1 MMWLSDLKIVLPDQ
15 ILENASLS
23 IESGKI
29 AEIVEGTVPQP
40 ALSLAG
46 LTLIPG
52 IIDLHGDMLE
62 RDVEPR
68 PSARFPTEMGLIEL
82 DKRYAGAGITT
93 AFAAIS
99 FAWRNNDLR
108 SQESAIEMIETV
120 NRMNDE
126 TLVDMY
132 VHARFEVT
140 NTDTAPILRDLLERN
155 LIQLVSIMDHTPG
168 QGQYKDIDRYLNF
181 MQKWLGTDLDSL
193 GEHKERIVAKMREN
207 IVLASQKQRNWDI
220 VHDVLQV
227 ALEYNI
233 PVASHDDDTS
243 DKVAHQAEMGVSI
256 SEFPVTREAAHA
268 AHRHGMKIV
277 MGAPNAYRGRSTS
290 DNLSALDGIREGFVD
305 ILATDYYPASM
316 LNTAFKLA
324 QDGILPLHESV
335 KLVCSNPADAVRLT
349 DRGRIAVGLN
359 ADLVL
364 VEEGDFPR
372 VRGTIRRGVPIYWDS
387 HMAQLAEVGGLYHVP
402 PVSHHNGTAN
412 SAVRAEPS

>member
-1 MMWLSDLKIVLPDQ
+1 MWLSDIKIVLPDGV
-15 ILENASLS
+15 LERASLN
-23 IESGKI
+23 IEDGKI
-29 AEIVEGTVPQP
+29 AEIVEGSAPQSMSQP
-40 ALSLAG
+40 TLILDG
-46 LTLIPG
+46 MTLIPG

-99 FAWRNNDLR
+99 FAWRKNDLR

-120 NRMNDE
+120 NRMRTE
-126 TLVDMY
+126 TLVDMR

-140 NTDTAPILRDLLERN
+140 NPGTATILQDLLERKRVH
-155 LIQLVSIMDHTPG
+155 LVSIMDHTPG
-168 QGQYKDIDRYLNF
+168 QGQYKDIDRYINF

-193 GEHKERIVAKMREN
+193 GEYKERIIAKMREN
-207 IVLASQKQRNWDI
+207 IVLASQKSRDWD
-220 VHDVLQV
+220 VVREVLQV
-227 ALEYNI
+227 AVEHHI
-233 PVASHDDDTS
+233 PVASHDDDTVE
-243 DKVAHQAEMGVSI
+243 KVARQADMGVTI

-268 AHRHGMKIV
+268 AHQHSMKIV

-290 DNLSALDGIREGFVD
+290 DNLSALDGIKAGFVD

-316 LNTAFKLA
+316 LNTALKLA
-324 QDGILPLHESV
+324 DEGILPLHESIQ
-335 KLVCSNPADAVRLT
+335 LISTNPADAIHLT

-364 VEEGDFPR
+364 VEEGNFPR
-372 VRGTIRRGVPIYWDS
+372 VRGTIRRGIPIYWDR
-387 HMAQLAEVGGLYHVP
+387 HMAQLSEMGNF
-402 PVSHHNGTAN
+402 HHAMARG
-412 SAVRAEPS
+412 